1 MIKIESDSANQRVF
15 IKVKGSKKAVQ
26 NGIRRGFYLLGK
38 DLVKTAKQGI
48 INPPKTGRN
57 YNGHIAS
64 SAGEYPA
71 NQRPARRRRLGLSTA
86 NSARLAFSLGFTVQG
101 YLLMHFG
108 SKVPHGKYMQDGY
121 TTKNGVFVEA
131 RPFLTLSVDANER
144 NAIKI
149 FESEIGKRL

>member
-1 MIKIESDSANQRVF
+1 MIRIESDSANQRVF
-15 IKVKGSKKAVQ
+15 IQAKGSKKAVQ

-38 DLVKTAKQGI
+38 ELVKTAKQGI

-108 SKVPHGKYMQDGY
+108 SKVPHGKYLQEGTSNM
-121 TTKNGVFVEA
+121 EA
-131 RPFLTLSVDANER
+131 RPFLTLSVDANQR